1 MSRLKLFE
9 EFVNEMEIVDEGI
22 KSKLDRIKSLRDK
35 ISEMSS
41 EMKEMEKELKEFD
54 AEIKPIFE
62 TMKAVDDRLA
72 TTQDFVL
79 KITKFGHN
87 RTDIGWKSV
96 VDQSLEQVDEAA
108 RSIIVS
114 LMEANKKS
122 VEVKFS
128 YEIQKINES
137 YMEKFKSMITKAI
150 DRMRTVFTKKITKI
164 DSANAKLEKTLADL
178 K

>member
-1 MSRLKLFE
+1 MNRLKLFE
-9 EFVNEMEIVDEGI
+9 EFVNEMEISDEGI

-35 ISEMSS
+35 LSEMSS

-72 TTQDFVL
+72 TTEDFVL
-79 KITKFGHN
+79 KITKFGHT

-128 YEIQKINES
+128 YEIQKINEA

-150 DRMRTVFTKKITKI
+150 DRVRSVFSKKITKI